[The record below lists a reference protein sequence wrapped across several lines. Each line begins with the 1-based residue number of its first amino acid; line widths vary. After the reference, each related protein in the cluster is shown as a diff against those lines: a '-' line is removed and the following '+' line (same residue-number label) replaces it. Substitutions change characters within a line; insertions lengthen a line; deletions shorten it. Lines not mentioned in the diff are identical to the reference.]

1 MKRKSIIVLAIL
13 IMVLTAWHMVMTDGS
28 YTYTP
33 VDLPETFD
41 EYYKEKLRLSKEL
54 NVRPGNEE
62 KLIRYKNK
70 TDIAIL
76 YIHGYS
82 ASRAEGEY
90 VIDRIAETFKA
101 NTYYLRLPGH
111 GTNVEDHAAAEGKEH
126 LDEVLTALKM
136 MQLLGDKIIVT
147 GTSMGGVIGTY
158 LAAEYPELVDALI
171 LSAPAYQFAQIMPKA
186 ASFYPLFKVITTFM
200 ERAPEKIVPEGHDW
214 GLYWYT
220 NQYLK
225 ALRQLYQLQA
235 IAAHEEIFREVKQ
248 PVLLQYYYK
257 DKNNQD
263 TAASVAHMR
272 EAYKAF
278 NNGTPHKLS
287 REKAFTKGGHILLSK
302 YAIPLPDFDDV
313 EKETRDFIIS
323 LGW

>member
-1 MKRKSIIVLAIL
+1 MKRKSIIVLAFL
-13 IMVLTAWHMVMTDGS
+13 IIALTGWHMIMTDGS

-33 VDLPETFD
+33 ADLPETFD

-62 KLIRYKNK
+62 KLVRYKDK

-126 LDEVLTALKM
+126 LDEALTALKM
-136 MQLLGDKIIVT
+136 MQLLGDRVIVT

-158 LAAEYPELVDALI
+158 LAAEYPELIDALI
-171 LSAPAYQFAQIMPKA
+171 LSAPAYQFAQIMPRA
-186 ASFYPLFKVITTFM
+186 AAFYPLFKVITTFM

-214 GLYWYT
+214 PLYWYT

-235 IAAHEEIFREVKQ
+235 IAAREEIFRKVEQ

-257 DKNNQD
+257 DENNQD

-278 NNGTPHKLS
+278 NNGTAHKLS
-287 REKAFTKGGHILLSK
+287 RDTAFTKGGHILFSK
-302 YAIPLPDFDDV
+302 YALPPPDFDAV
-313 EKETRDFIIS
+313 EKETLDFINS